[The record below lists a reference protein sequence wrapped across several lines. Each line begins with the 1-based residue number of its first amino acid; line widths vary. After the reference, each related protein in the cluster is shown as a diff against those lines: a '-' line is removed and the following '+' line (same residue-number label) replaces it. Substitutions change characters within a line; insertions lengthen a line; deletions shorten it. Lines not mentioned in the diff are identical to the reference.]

1 MITNNPITEDHKIV
15 SAWLQ
20 TICDDFLLG
29 RDTSMLK
36 YEDLNSFFR
45 GTVCAESNSFVNLQL
60 EGYHC
65 IQGFFILVNLRADK
79 LVVQDDDV
87 AKAASGIK
95 TGMYNQRK
103 LEPDLIQVCAK
114 VAPNE
119 MEGIR
124 VLWKIAID
132 CQEKKVGECV
142 ASMLLQVHT
151 SVDFGLD
158 EQITMFED

>member
-1 MITNNPITEDHKIV
+1 
-15 SAWLQ
+15 
-20 TICDDFLLG
+20 
-29 RDTSMLK
+29 MLK
-36 YEDLNSFFR
+36 YEDLDRFFR
-45 GTVCAESNSFVNLQL
+45 GTVCAKDVSFANLQL

-87 AKAASGIK
+87 ANAAAGLVTNNYS
-95 TGMYNQRK
+95 QRK
-103 LEPDLIQVCAK
+103 LDPDLIQVCAK

-142 ASMLLQVHT
+142 VNMLLQVHT

-158 EQITMFED
+158 D